1 MAYASAS
8 DVAAYTPGLL
18 DDGEFTSAG
27 KPTRD
32 DVARYLTAGDALID
46 TRLGAAGYSVPIG
59 TGATV
64 YNFVVDLSAL
74 YAAARAE
81 MARLTARVSPTERTR
96 ASVLMEE
103 FNAGLEMLVS
113 MDLSRSGVA
122 RASTGKLYVGGIS
135 KADKKSVESD
145 TDRVVPRFERG
156 QFRYTDTVTPGGT
169 TTDTESE

>member
-18 DDGEFTSAG
+18 DDGEFTATSR
-27 KPTRD
+27 PSRD

-46 TRLGAAGYSVPIG
+46 TTLAGAGYSTPVG
-59 TGATV
+59 AAATV
-64 YNFVVDLSAL
+64 YNFVIDLSAL

-81 MARLTARVSPTERTR
+81 TTRLSARVAATERTR
-96 ASVLMEE
+96 AQVLMEE
-103 FNAGLEMLVS
+103 FNNGLDMLVDQ
-113 MDLSRSGVA
+113 DLSRSGLT
-122 RASTGKLYVGGIS
+122 RAATGKLYAGGIS
-135 KADKKSVESD
+135 KADKKSVEGD

-156 QFRYTDTVTPGGT
+156 QFRYSDTQTPGGT